1 VLLLLGG
8 FSLKETLERPWQ
20 EFRSLKKILMMA
32 SESGHVEL
40 DNVKLSIEEID
51 RIEKILKNYIEH
63 TEKVIIELTKD
74 EDNDEGDEE

>member
-1 VLLLLGG
+1 
-8 FSLKETLERPWQ
+8 
-20 EFRSLKKILMMA
+20 MMA

-63 TEKVIIELTKD
+63 TEKVVKEFSKD
-74 EDNDEGDEE
+74 EDEDEGEDE